1 MGKTLLE
8 FSFAPIALMGQVKQC
23 APEGPLNVEVLLRD
37 QFVEHVLD
45 SALCRKLKQLVH
57 SQPAATLLDVYGKGM
72 RWEREV
78 FTGGALERSCS
89 YVWSAVWDAAQFS
102 ASSSSLFM

>member
-1 MGKTLLE
+1 MGKME
-8 FSFAPIALMGQVKQC
+8 FSFAPIALMEQVKQC
-23 APEGPLNVEVLLRD
+23 TPEGPLNVEVLLRD

-45 SALCRKLKQLVH
+45 SA
-57 SQPAATLLDVYGKGM
+57 LDVYGKGM

-102 ASSSSLFM
+102 ASSSSHCLLLGGHQVNGVHCQRELLS